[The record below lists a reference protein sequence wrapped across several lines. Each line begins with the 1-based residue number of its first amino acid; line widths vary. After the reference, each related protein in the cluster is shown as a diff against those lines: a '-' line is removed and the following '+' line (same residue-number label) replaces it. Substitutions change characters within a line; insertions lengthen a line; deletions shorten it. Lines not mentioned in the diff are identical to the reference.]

1 MPEESMVMLSE
12 ADVIGLFQRLSNK
25 GRWGNDDEAGTLNL
39 ITPEKRIQAAG
50 LVRSGTVLSLG
61 QDLST
66 VASPLNPDPIVHR
79 MLYLEHDDPHG
90 CIDSVEIV
98 PHGFA
103 VTHMDAIGHV
113 YFHGESYNGR
123 RAAEMVTIRGIESG
137 SIHALRDGIV
147 TRGVL
152 LDVARARGVSWLEA
166 GDGVT
171 LDDLQRAEAMSG
183 VTVSAGDAIFVRVG
197 TAARIATQGDGDP
210 SVRAG
215 LTAACLPWIHEREIA
230 VYSGDCI
237 EQQPSPYPNVPL
249 PLHMIGLAAM
259 GLVFVDNPS
268 IEDLGAHALETGRY
282 EFLFTCAPLRIPGA
296 TGSAVNPLAV
306 F

>member
-1 MPEESMVMLSE
+1 MTDGGTSVLSE
-12 ADVIGLFQRLSNK
+12 ADVVGFFKRLSNK
-25 GRWGNDDEAGTLNL
+25 GRWGDDDEVGTLNL

-50 LVRSGTVLSLG
+50 LVRTGTVLSLG

-66 VASPLNPDPIVHR
+66 IASPLNPDPIVHR

-103 VTHMDAIGHV
+103 VTHVDAIGHV
-113 YFHGESYNGR
+113 YFHGETYNGR
-123 RAAEMVTIRGIESG
+123 RAAEMVTTRGIELG
-137 SIHALRDGIV
+137 SIHALRDGIF

-152 LDVARARGVSWLEA
+152 LDVARARGVLWLERD
-166 GDGVT
+166 DGVT
-171 LDDLQRAEAMSG
+171 PEDLQRAEALSG

-197 TAARIATQGDGDP
+197 TGARIAAEGDP
-210 SVRAG
+210 VPLVRAG

-268 IEDLGAHALETGRY
+268 IEGLGAYAYETGRY
-282 EFLFTCAPLRIPGA
+282 EFLFTCAPLRIPGGS
-296 TGSAVNPLAV
+296 GSAVNPLAV